1 MSSGNDYL
9 SGQHQG
15 TDKIRLVMLK
25 DNTTI
30 IDTQKKYK
38 VYTIISQVLSVV
50 LLIILYLIFGCP
62 IKLLTGVPC
71 AGCGMT
77 RALFASLKGDFNRA
91 FYYHPL
97 FWCVPLG
104 FIIIVFRK
112 KISKKMMSI
121 IEGAAIV
128 LFLSVYVYR
137 LLNPTCHIVNADIS
151 EGLIYKLLKMFFE
164 TINGFW

>member
-1 MSSGNDYL
+1 
-9 SGQHQG
+9 
-15 TDKIRLVMLK
+15 MLK
-25 DNTTI
+25 DNTNI

-38 VYTIISQVLSVV
+38 IYTTISQVLSVV

-62 IKLLTGVPC
+62 LKLLTGVSC

-77 RALFASLKGDFNRA
+77 RALFAALKGDFSMA

-104 FIIIVFRK
+104 FIIVAYRK
-112 KISKKMMSI
+112 KISKKKMLI

-137 LLNPTCHIVNADIS
+137 LLNPTCHIVNADIGD
-151 EGLIYKLLKMFFE
+151 GLIYKLSKMFFE
-164 TINGFW
+164 TVNGLW